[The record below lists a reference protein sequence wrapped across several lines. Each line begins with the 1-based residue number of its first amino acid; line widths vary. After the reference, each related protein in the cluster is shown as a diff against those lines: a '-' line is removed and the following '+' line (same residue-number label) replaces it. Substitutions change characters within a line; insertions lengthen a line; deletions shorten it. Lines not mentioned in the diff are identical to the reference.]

1 MTEKWQIVPYLRVA
15 DGEGA
20 IAFYA
25 AVFGAVELFRYPMP
39 GGKIGFAEL
48 DVHGAILQLAD
59 ADYSENTPPA
69 GPAAITLH
77 VRVARV
83 DSVFA
88 EAIAAG
94 ATPEAFPS
102 DGPNSGRRAMFVD
115 PYGHRW
121 LIAEHITTAEAAT
134 PAG

>member
-1 MTEKWQIVPYLRVA
+1 VSDRWQIVPYLRVS
-15 DGEGA
+15 DGEAA
-20 IAFYA
+20 IEFYA

-48 DVHGAILQLAD
+48 GLHGTVLQLAD
-59 ADYSENTPPA
+59 ADYAENTPVP

-77 VRVARV
+77 VRVEGV

-115 PYGHRW
+115 PFGHRW
-121 LIAEHITTAEAAT
+121 LIAEHVTTTEAPAT
-134 PAG
+134 IG